1 MTEDKTFDNWIKMN
15 ELRME
20 IWYEE
25 ALEWLAEQGVPE
37 QHCEHDTMN
46 LDSGTIVL
54 NTMTD
59 ECTLQ
64 YDTQINADDADA
76 WMTQSII
83 DAEDIALKILGLKPE
98 DCYDDYR
105 RDMV

>member
-15 ELRME
+15 DLRME

-25 ALEWLAEQGVPE
+25 VLEWLADQGVPE
-37 QHCEHDTMN
+37 QHREHDTMN
-46 LDSGTIVL
+46 LDSGTLVL

-64 YDTQINADDADA
+64 YDTQINADDADS
-76 WMTQSII
+76 WITQSII
-83 DAEDIALKILGLKPE
+83 DAEDIALRILGLKPE

>member
-1 MTEDKTFDNWIKMN
+1 MTEDKVLDNWAKMD

-25 ALEWLAEQGVPE
+25 ALEWLAGQGVPE
-37 QHCEHDTMN
+37 QHREHDSMN
-46 LDSGTIVL
+46 LDSGTLVL

-59 ECTLQ
+59 ECTLT
-64 YDTQINADDADA
+64 YDTQIDALEADA
-76 WMTQSII
+76 WITQAVI
-83 DAEDIALKILGLKPE
+83 DAEEVALKILGLNAE

-105 RDMV
+105 RDMA